1 MPENID
7 DFYKAVGSLIQKNRT
22 EKKLTQEKL
31 AEKVSLTRTSITNIE
46 KGRQKLLLHTLFDIA
61 YYLGIS
67 IEDLIPKAKLKDNN
81 IYENVPN
88 NAAKWIQDSTSEI
101 NSIFNQKNN

>member
-1 MPENID
+1 MPENLD
-7 DFYKAVGSLIQKNRT
+7 DFYKAVGNLIQKNRIK
-22 EKKLTQEKL
+22 KKLTQEKL
-31 AEKVSLTRTSITNIE
+31 AEKISLTRTSITNIE

-61 YYLGIS
+61 HHLGIS
-67 IEDLIPKAKLKDNN
+67 TEDLIPKTKLKDND
-81 IYENVPN
+81 IYDNVPD